1 MEKNSSLLKNKDVG
15 ELWEEFKKMA
25 RYVETRNYRQ
35 CKIYHSKMVRQYQKI
50 EHIIEALYESEEG
63 LKEKVEKIK

>member
-1 MEKNSSLLKNKDVG
+1 
-15 ELWEEFKKMA
+15 MA